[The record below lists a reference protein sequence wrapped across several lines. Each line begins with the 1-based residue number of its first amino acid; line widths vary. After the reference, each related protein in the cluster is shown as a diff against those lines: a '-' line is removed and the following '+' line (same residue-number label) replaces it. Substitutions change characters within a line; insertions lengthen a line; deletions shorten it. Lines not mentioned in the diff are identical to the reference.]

1 MAEVACQTVGW
12 RFATVEDREVITA
25 MVADAAEQAS
35 LRLTPP
41 ELATSPAKFRRP
53 DGTSVFRP
61 KHSTVFS
68 SDSLLAAEDHLLQRA
83 RTATGPTIDLTTVGT
98 ITSKADSEGRVLGPD
113 QAAALASVASLMC
126 RARVENSA
134 TSCSGTSV
142 IAHDGFRSWP
152 ISRGSYVTPNV
163 RVM

>member
-113 QAAALASVASLMC
+113 QAAALASVAVPGRVVDVLVGLSL
-126 RARVENSA
+126 
-134 TSCSGTSV
+134 
-142 IAHDGFRSWP
+142 IH
-152 ISRGSYVTPNV
+152 I
-163 RVM
+163 

>member
-53 DGTSVFRP
+53 DGTSVFNGGETP
-61 KHSTVFS
+61 PHSLAGDFGHQVPAPPRRT
-68 SDSLLAAEDHLLQRA
+68 LLTDHLDYRPPHPSIRSNGTSPARNSNCRSPPVTVRA
-83 RTATGPTIDLTTVGT
+83 HT
-98 ITSKADSEGRVLGPD
+98 
-113 QAAALASVASLMC
+113 VASTPSCWLT
-126 RARVENSA
+126 RAFDVAVLEP
-134 TSCSGTSV
+134 
-142 IAHDGFRSWP
+142 DGRSRLPDCGVAFRH
-152 ISRGSYVTPNV
+152 R
-163 RVM
+163 

>member
-98 ITSKADSEGRVLGPD
+98 ITSKADSEGRGSVPIRPQLWRRSRSRAGWWMCWWGRRGLGRL
-113 QAAALASVASLMC
+113 Q
-126 RARVENSA
+126 R
-134 TSCSGTSV
+134 
-142 IAHDGFRSWP
+142 
-152 ISRGSYVTPNV
+152 
-163 RVM
+163 

>member
-61 KHSTVFS
+61 KHSTAVS
-68 SDSLLAAEDHLLQRA
+68 YTHLTLPTSDL
-83 RTATGPTIDLTTVGT
+83 V
-98 ITSKADSEGRVLGPD
+98 
-113 QAAALASVASLMC
+113 
-126 RARVENSA
+126 
-134 TSCSGTSV
+134 
-142 IAHDGFRSWP
+142 
-152 ISRGSYVTPNV
+152 
-163 RVM
+163 